1 MSSAFSPHRL
11 LPPPQMALKAPSSVR
26 SYHEEIPHNRFFV
39 SRGMSSLM
47 ENTNCHELR
56 TPESFS
62 PPVNG
67 KLYSPCLT
75 PIQPEQLSALCSVG

>member
-62 PPVNG
+62 PPRATIN
-67 KLYSPCLT
+67 LSSP
-75 PIQPEQLSALCSVG
+75 LSCFPFGFN